1 MTNPTVWHCLS
12 FRDAVAGIEF
22 LKALGCVERLIVR
35 DESDSRVIQHA
46 EFTFGDHGGIMC
58 GSAQRG
64 TEAGSD
70 WERRVG
76 VGSCYLVVDS
86 DAEVDATHQRALA
99 AGGTSIQ
106 DPVSVDY
113 GGRSAGVQ
121 DAEGNQYS
129 IGSYRGA

>member
-1 MTNPTVWHCLS
+1 M
-12 FRDAVAGIEF
+12 AGIEF

-35 DESDSRVIQHA
+35 DEADSNVIEHA
-46 EFTFGDHGGIMC
+46 EFTFGDVGGIMC

-64 TEAGSD
+64 AEPGSD
-70 WERRVG
+70 WERRIG
-76 VGSCYLVVDS
+76 VGSCYLVVGS
-86 DAEVDATHQRALA
+86 DAEVDATHRRAVA
-99 AGGTSIQ
+99 AGAASIQ
-106 DPVSVDY
+106 DPVDVDY